1 MTKIVDKVTVF
12 TPTYNRGYILDRAY
26 NSLLKQTN
34 KNFEWLIVDDG
45 SIDNTQ
51 KKVKEWIKENKIQI
65 RYIYQRNQGKPLAHN
80 TGVLNAK
87 YNLFFC
93 LDSDDFLVDNCIEII
108 LKEYKK
114 IRDDNKITGL
124 IAKRQ
129 FLNESKILPPFPS
142 KKSVTLLDLVYKY
155 NYKYDLLLV
164 YKKEYLKRFLFPS
177 IPNEKFIP
185 EPYVYNQ
192 IDQLGTMIL
201 IDKELYM
208 CEYLED
214 GYSKNVKKLIT
225 NNPIGYM
232 KFAKQEMML
241 AKNIKLKCIDA
252 IRYSIGCILSGRKK
266 ELLQVKFSYKVLIIL
281 VFPITIVAYI
291 KKYVK

>member
-1 MTKIVDKVTVF
+1 MNKKIDRVTVF
-12 TPTYNRGYILDRAY
+12 TPTYNRGYILKRAY
-26 NSLLKQTN
+26 DSLLKQTN

-45 SIDNTQ
+45 STDDTKNI
-51 KKVKEWIKENKIQI
+51 VKEWIKEKKIQI
-65 RYIYQRNQGKPLAHN
+65 RYIYQHNQGKPTAHN

-87 YNLFFC
+87 YDLFFC
-93 LDSDDFLVDNCIEII
+93 LDSDDFLTNDSIETI
-108 LKEYKK
+108 LKEYEK
-114 IRDDNKITGL
+114 IYTDDKITGL

-129 FLNESKILPPFPS
+129 FLERKDLPAFPL
-142 KKSVTLLDLVYKY
+142 KETMILLDLVYKY

-164 YKKEYLKRFLFPS
+164 YKKKYLKQFLFPS

-192 IDQLGTMIL
+192 IDQLGTMLL
-201 IDKELYM
+201 IDKELYI

-214 GYSKNVKKLIT
+214 GYSRNVKQLIK

-241 AKNIKLKCIDA
+241 AKNIKLKFIDA
-252 IRYSIGCILSGRKK
+252 VRYSLGCILAGKQK
-266 ELLQVKFSYKVLIIL
+266 ELFEVEFLYKILIML
-281 VFPITIVAYI
+281 VFPITILAYI
-291 KKYVK
+291 KKYTK